1 MSGRGGLKRGEA
13 SRVQKDIR
21 RATLRAIDSAVRV
34 IKRNEP
40 MAPALG
46 GTAGP

>member
-1 MSGRGGLKRGEA
+1 MNGRGGVKRGEA

-34 IKRNEP
+34 VKRSEP
-40 MAPALG
+40 APPASG
-46 GTAGP
+46 EAVVP